1 MKAIILFLA
10 ILFTSTISFAD
21 ETVMGNQPTV
31 HRGAAFTLQQSVT
44 LDEVANKAQEYAQ
57 KTVLIKGK
65 VSGVCQ
71 AKGCWMTISGDQ
83 ATSKARITFK
93 DYGFF
98 VPFDVKG
105 KDALVEGVVQV
116 KELSEAERN
125 HLAQDAKK
133 PVAEIPKVE
142 LRIIASAV
150 ELSQVVSSTTPTPAP
165 KKEGHDCGEH

>member
-1 MKAIILFLA
+1 MKYMILCLLLSM
-10 ILFTSTISFAD
+10 ITSTLWAD
-21 ETVMGNQPTV
+21 DTVMGNQPTV
-31 HRGAAFTLQQSVT
+31 HRGAAFTQQKIVT
-44 LDEVANKAQEYAQ
+44 LDEIANHSQEYAQ
-57 KTVLIKGK
+57 KTVLIKGQ

-71 AKGCWMTISGDQ
+71 AKGCWMTISGEQ

-93 DYGFF
+93 DYAFF
-98 VPFDVKG
+98 VPFDIKG

-133 PVAEIPKVE
+133 PVSDIPKVE
-142 LRIIASAV
+142 LRIVASAV
-150 ELSQVVSSTTPTPAP
+150 ELSQIITPNTPAPAP